1 MKASDI
7 YKQIIRITG
16 VPESAEDSVTRNL
29 RNKMTFLLEQVAL
42 RNVADFKHGNNI
54 IIPDNDAPIVRNL
67 IMCSMDDE
75 YPWIVDWFNNSLDLN
90 DSLTCASLYMCV
102 KEPIMRAEMTGE
114 TDSVTVDEWISAIQG
129 LLNANMAEHTIRL
142 KRAIEDFRTKTLV
155 KNNTVNCGD
164 IYITDDAGN
173 RSYVSKAKER
183 DVRLS
188 DEILESI
195 VRELYI
201 QDDYFTVLNQI
212 IDFMIKDAEKK
223 ALPDIEAYALA
234 KNVTEFDSAVNLI
247 DTEEGSMVSEYYPWF
262 KKVAKFIESHPEET
276 KAIEE
281 KTKTTNLKEF
291 FE

>member
-1 MKASDI
+1 NEP
-7 YKQIIRITG
+7 
-16 VPESAEDSVTRNL
+16 VVVLP
-29 RNKMTFLLEQVAL
+29 
-42 RNVADFKHGNNI
+42 
-54 IIPDNDAPIVRNL
+54 
-67 IMCSMDDE
+67 
-75 YPWIVDWFNNSLDLN
+75 VD
-90 DSLTCASLYMCV
+90 
-102 KEPIMRAEMTGE
+102 P
-114 TDSVTVDEWISAIQG
+114 
-129 LLNANMAEHTIRL
+129 
-142 KRAIEDFRTKTLV
+142 
-155 KNNTVNCGD
+155 
-164 IYITDDAGN
+164 
-173 RSYVSKAKER
+173 YV
-183 DVRLS
+183 
-188 DEILESI
+188 
-195 VRELYI
+195 